1 VAVFGFLAGGSALG
15 RHIAI
20 ETTKRSYGARNHA
33 ACSRGNRCCQFTL
46 LPCSQCRWGAFEVRP
61 MEAEENKGV
70 TQAVPPL
77 ALLAAIVAAGTLT
90 LGWITLLLWLILKA
104 LSLM

>member
-1 VAVFGFLAGGSALG
+1 
-15 RHIAI
+15 
-20 ETTKRSYGARNHA
+20 
-33 ACSRGNRCCQFTL
+33 
-46 LPCSQCRWGAFEVRP
+46 
-61 MEAEENKGV
+61 MDAEENKVV